1 MIKRTA
7 ISGLLALTLAACGG
21 NDVPSPTE
29 RQSEQV
35 STGPAVEAGDVL
47 LRTDGLTVGAEA
59 FFYAAGQAEVETA
72 LASAL
77 GPVIERADNDEC
89 GAGPMMFTDYP
100 GGVRAHFQD
109 NKLVGWIVDETSDRA
124 QVVGDV
130 QVGTSVAEAE
140 AADGFMMIAD
150 TTLDGEFSLG
160 PAIGGFVDG
169 ESVTMLY
176 AGTQCFFR

>member
-1 MIKRTA
+1 MRILIA
-7 ISGLLALTLAACGG
+7 SAGAFLLAACGG

-29 RQSEQV
+29 RQSEQA
-35 STGPAVEAGDVL
+35 STGPAVAAGDVL

-59 FFYAAGQAEVETA
+59 FFFAAGQSEVETA
-72 LASAL
+72 LTGAL
-77 GPVIERADNDEC
+77 GPLIELADNDEC
-89 GAGPMMFTDYP
+89 GAGPMTFTDFP
-100 GGVRAHFQD
+100 GGVRVHFQND
-109 NKLVGWIVDETSDRA
+109 KLVGWIMDEVGNRA

-130 QVGTSVAEAE
+130 QVGAAVADAE